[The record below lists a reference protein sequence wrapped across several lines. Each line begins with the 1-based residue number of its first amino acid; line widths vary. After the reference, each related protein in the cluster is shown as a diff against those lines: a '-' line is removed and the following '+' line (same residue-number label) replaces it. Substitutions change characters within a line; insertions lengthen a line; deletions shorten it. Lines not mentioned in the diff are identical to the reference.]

1 MIFENGKIEDDE
13 NPKKKYKLDPM
24 SEEQILVYKQIA
36 CGFNVIVDACAGSG
50 KSTTILSIAKNMP
63 EKSIMQMTYNS
74 TLCNEIKS
82 KARELELE
90 NLKIHTFH
98 SLVVK
103 YYTSEG
109 YTDTIIRR
117 VLSNNTPPRIPIKK
131 IDILVLDEAQDMT
144 FLYFKLM
151 VKFCRDMG
159 CNIQLLILGD
169 YKQGLYEFKGADIR
183 FLTCAETIWKDFELL
198 KTKFFYK
205 TTLKTSY
212 RVTNQMASFVNNV
225 MLGENRLVACR
236 DGPKVT
242 YLRRST
248 FNAKKYIVNKI
259 KKIIET
265 QGASPADFFI
275 LGGSVKGENS
285 SIRKMENA
293 LVEIGIPCHVPMMET
308 DKIDERVIEGKLV
321 FSTFHSVKGRQRKY
335 VFVMGF
341 DHSYFTY
348 FARNL
353 SPIECPNTLYVAC
366 TRATHELFI
375 IERDEERQFNRPF
388 KFLKKSHHQMKQEPY
403 IDFQGIPQSIFYKKT
418 DENDENG
425 HNVRMRNG
433 RALPFHNVTPTELI
447 KFIPESVIE
456 EIVPILESI
465 FDKISPEPPKENDK
479 SHELDIP
486 SIIKTRNGF
495 HEDVSDLNG
504 IAIPMMYFD
513 YLFSNKKENKKK
525 KEENTDIEDKNKD
538 KYQIESGGKVI
549 INIIDSAIEEL
560 KPYEHQFLK
569 QIVENIPRECNNISD
584 YLYISNVYIA
594 VKEKLYSKIN
604 QIKRDEYIWL
614 SDEVM
619 DKCFERIGDV
629 LEEECIINGK
639 FTADVEKTIIYS
651 SDDKAHEKIDDFL
664 CEFFPNELFR
674 FTARTDLITD
684 DSVWEIKCT
693 SMISN
698 DHFLQVVI
706 YAWIWRMISENV
718 PEFENIKCFKIFNI
732 KTGEIYILNAYTSEL
747 NTIMLALLRG
757 KYGNKIPQID
767 NDFIKD
773 CRSHIMGREVYV
785 GKCD

>member
-1 MIFENGKIEDDE
+1 MIFQNEEPD
-13 NPKKKYKLDPM
+13 KKKYKLDPM
-24 SEEQILVYKQIA
+24 SQEQNVIYKQIA

-50 KSTTILSIAKNMP
+50 KSTTILSIATKMP
-63 EKSIMQMTYNS
+63 EKNMMQMTYNS

-82 KARELELE
+82 KVKELELE

-117 VLSNNTPPRIPIKK
+117 VLSNDTPPRIPIKK

-159 CNIQLLILGD
+159 GLIQLLILGD

-183 FLTCAETIWKDFELL
+183 FLTCGEIIWKDFELL
-198 KTKFFYK
+198 KTKYFYK

-212 RVTNQMASFVNNV
+212 RVTNQMANFVNNV
-225 MLGENRLVACR
+225 MLGEKRLFACK

-248 FNAKKYIVNKI
+248 YNAEKYVVFKI
-259 KKIIET
+259 KQIIEND
-265 QGASPADFFI
+265 GASPADFFI

-285 SIRKMENA
+285 AIRKMENA
-293 LVEIGIPCHVPMMET
+293 LVESGIPCHVPMMET
-308 DKIDERVIEGKLV
+308 DKIDERVIDGKLV

-348 FARNL
+348 FARTL
-353 SPIECPNTLYVAC
+353 SPLECPNTLYVAC
-366 TRATHELFI
+366 TRATHGLFVV
-375 IERDEERQFNRPF
+375 ERDEERQFNRPF

-403 IDFQGIPQSIFYKKT
+403 IEFHGIPQSIFYKKAE
-418 DENDENG
+418 DNDENG

-433 RALPFHNVTPTELI
+433 RALPFHCVTPTELI
-447 KFIPESVIE
+447 KFIPESVLE

-465 FDKISPEPPKENDK
+465 FDKISIDPPEDDN
-479 SHELDIP
+479 SNELDIP
-486 SIIKTRNGF
+486 NIVKTKKGF

-513 YLFSNKKENKKK
+513 YLFSSKKDSQKKNVNDEPITNENKYYI
-525 KEENTDIEDKNKD
+525 EN
-538 KYQIESGGKVI
+538 GGKII
-549 INIIDSAIEEL
+549 INIIDSAMDEL
-560 KPYEHQFLK
+560 KPHEHKFLK
-569 QIVENIPRECNNISD
+569 QIVENIPRECNSIED

-594 VKEKLYSKIN
+594 SKEKLYSKLN
-604 QIKRDEYIWL
+604 QIQRDEYVWL
-614 SDEVM
+614 SSEVM
-619 DKCFERIGDV
+619 DKCFERIGDTM
-629 LEEECIINGK
+629 EDECVIDGK
-639 FTADVEKTIIYS
+639 FDAEIEKTIIHQ
-651 SDDKAHEKIDDFL
+651 SDDKLHEKIDDFL

-674 FTARTDLITD
+674 FTARTDLITR

-693 SMISN
+693 STLTN

-706 YAWIWRMISENV
+706 YAWIWRMVSENV

-732 KTGEIYILNAYTSEL
+732 KTGDIYILNAYTSEL

-757 KYGNKIPQID
+757 KYGAKIPQID
-767 NDFIKD
+767 NDFIRD